1 MIISQSF
8 REYGFIGS
16 LYCVSVGFLYQWG
29 YWSSVRINVLQYISF
44 ADLVSATLIPLLSSF
59 LIFALGAVL
68 GHFTFTNNIFPDG
81 GGAETP
87 VGRFLQKH
95 NWWIVAI
102 YAQLLGLVYLFGP
115 IEKWIVLPLLVA
127 VPFSIMLR
135 NKGFLRDL
143 VSHADANRLVVYLL
157 CVLPLYAYGHG
168 ILDADTIIRGQSYQY
183 LEVKTHKTR
192 MALEGLTG
200 VDTNT
205 KLRFLG
211 FMNDYVFLMPL
222 ETNTVI
228 VTKFDSLDPIAL
240 QEYPKKN

>member
-16 LYCVSVGFLYQWG
+16 LYCVTVGFLYQWG
-29 YWSSVRINVLQYISF
+29 YWSSVGINVLAY
-44 ADLVSATLIPLLSSF
+44 VSLTDVVSITLIPFLTSVLAFCIGALLSVG
-59 LIFALGAVL
+59 LP
-68 GHFTFTNNIFPDG
+68 NKIFPEG

-87 VGRFLQKH
+87 VGRFLHKH
-95 NWWIVAI
+95 SWWIGAL
-102 YAQLLGLVYLFGP
+102 YFQLLGLIYFFGP
-115 IEKWIVLPLLVA
+115 VEKWRVLPILLA
-127 VPFSIMLR
+127 VPFSLMLR
-135 NKGFLRDL
+135 SRGVLRDL
-143 VSHADANRLVVYLL
+143 VSHDDANRGVLLIL
-157 CVLPLYAYGHG
+157 CVLPFSAYGHG

-183 LEVKTHKTR
+183 LEVTTKKTK
-192 MALEGLTG
+192 MALEGLSG

-211 FMNDYVFLMPL
+211 FMNNYVFLMPL
-222 ETNTVI
+222 ETKTVI